1 MFYQMKRIGYSRI
14 VDIEIYKFLE
24 EVNYRFRRY
33 KATFTFMLD
42 RTFNSS
48 YMWGWAR
55 ELEEKTERLL
65 IERGAIPKKL
75 NISVEYDNDKFY
87 ILAKGEYTRL
97 WLLGL
102 KTRWEN
108 EANGFTGTLN
118 RNGSFRLSKA
128 VSEGGRNFF
137 PSIIN
142 SSYLVDIPEED
153 SHYDFGHIFLSLF
166 KGPGHY
172 EREDK
177 EKFFECLK

>member
-1 MFYQMKRIGYSRI
+1 MFYQMKRIEYSRI

-33 KATFTFMLD
+33 KATFTFTLD
-42 RTFNSS
+42 RVFNSFS
-48 YMWGWAR
+48 ICNLI
-55 ELEEKTERLL
+55 EKKTERLL
-65 IERGAIPKKL
+65 IERGGNSKKL

-87 ILAKGEYTRL
+87 ILANGDYTRL

-102 KTRWEN
+102 RTRGGSETD
-108 EANGFTGTLN
+108 GFTGGLN
-118 RNGSFRLSKA
+118 RNGSFSLSKN
-128 VSEGGRNFF
+128 VSERGRNFF